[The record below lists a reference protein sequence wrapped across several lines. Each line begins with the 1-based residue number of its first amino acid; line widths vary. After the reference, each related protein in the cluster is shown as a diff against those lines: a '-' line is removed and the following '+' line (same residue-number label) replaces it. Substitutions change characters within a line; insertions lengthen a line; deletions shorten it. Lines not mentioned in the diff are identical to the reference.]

1 MYKGEKN
8 TGYIAA
14 ICAAHGVEHVVICPG
29 SRSAP
34 LTLAFAR
41 SGKFTCLPIVD
52 ERSAAFV
59 ALGIAQQTQKTVA
72 LICTSGS
79 ATLNFAPAISEAYY
93 QGIPLLVL
101 TADRPQEWIDQHD
114 GQAIRQQE
122 VYKNFIGKSYH
133 LQGEIFRQEDI
144 WYTQRTVN
152 EALFVAQKKQLPV
165 HINIAFREPLYGN
178 LVCDEKTL
186 QTIHFPAAQKATW
199 AADVWK
205 NVNNYTKILIV
216 AGQQNKIHP
225 QLNTIL
231 SALAQLPQV
240 VVVAESISNVKGETF
255 IPNVNECI
263 SLENTQSLQPDFI
276 ISFGKSIISKKLKQF
291 LRATE
296 ATHWHISED
305 DTVRDVYQRL
315 SQHFT
320 GAAEDFFE
328 QLATHLQAQESSF
341 ATLWQKASTIAIETQ
356 ENYSKNIDFA
366 DFAATKWM
374 LQNLPSDANLHLG
387 NSTSVRYGQLFAHAL
402 PSSVLVNSNRGTSG
416 IDGCTSTAVGAALV
430 NQKMTFLL
438 SGELSFHYDINALWN
453 QFVSPQLRLIIL
465 NNSGGNIFRLIDG
478 SSTVPE
484 LESYFE
490 TRQQTDFAHIAAH
503 YQLTYHS
510 ASNAEALAQA
520 WEAFVQPSNSAQI
533 LEIKTDPETSEKVF
547 RGFYGALKKAAI

>member
-1 MYKGEKN
+1 MHKGEKN

-72 LICTSGS
+72 LVCTSGS
-79 ATLNFAPAISEAYY
+79 ATLNFAPAISEAFY

-133 LQGEIFRQEDI
+133 LQGEIFSKEDI

-152 EALFVAQKKQLPV
+152 EALFLAHKKQLPV

-178 LVCDEKTL
+178 PIYDEKEL
-186 QTIHFPAAQKATW
+186 QTIYFPATQKANW

-205 NVNNYTKILIV
+205 NVNNYKKILIV
-216 AGQQNKIHP
+216 AGQQNKINST
-225 QLNTIL
+225 LNSTL
-231 SALAQLPQV
+231 SALAKLPQV
-240 VVVAESISNVKGETF
+240 VVVAESISNVKGEDF
-255 IPNVNECI
+255 ISNVNECI
-263 SLENTQSLQPDFI
+263 SLENTQSLQPDLI

-328 QLATHLQAQESSF
+328 QFATHLQAQESSF

-356 ENYSKNIDFA
+356 ENYSKNIDFS
-366 DFAATKWM
+366 DFAATQWM
-374 LQNLPSDANLHLG
+374 LQNLPAEANLHLG
-387 NSTSVRYGQLFAHAL
+387 NSTSVRYGQLFAHVL
-402 PSSVLVNSNRGTSG
+402 PSSILVNSNRGTSG

-490 TRQQTDFAHIAAH
+490 TRQQTDFANIAAH
-503 YQLTYHS
+503 YQITYHS
-510 ASNAEALAQA
+510 VSNAEELAQA
-520 WEAFVQPSNSAQI
+520 WETFVQPSNSAQI
-533 LEIKTDPETSEKVF
+533 LEIKTDPEASEKVF
-547 RGFYGALKKAAI
+547 RGFYGALKKVAI